1 MTIFLSLVIGF
12 IVGAAAA
19 DHVWRKNFI
28 QAVRNIDA
36 ILSPKPAQERKP
48 A

>member
-36 ILSPKPAQERKP
+36 ILNPAHSTERK
-48 A
+48 AA